1 MISLVFNW
9 MTAAFGATS
18 ESTKAKVKAVRDMY
32 QKPMIILLGAP
43 GVGKGTY
50 GKKLSQD
57 WNMPVFSTG
66 DYLRSLVK
74 DPNSELGKKVKGIM
88 DSGALVDDKTMME
101 VIDQRL
107 FKDENPNAKGI
118 ILDGFPRTVNQADLL
133 GERAKISSV
142 VNFVLSDEVLKEK
155 LAARRECAKCH
166 AAYNVADV
174 RHGDYDMPP
183 LLPKKNPNA
192 CDDCGTSPLV
202 MIQRDDDKP
211 DVINQRLKVYYE
223 KTAPLEDY
231 YKKRGLLMAYEPK
244 KGIKEYPEIKRRI
257 DEFMKTSKL

>member
-1 MISLVFNW
+1 MISVLATWF
-9 MTAAFGATS
+9 TAAFNS
-18 ESTKAKVKAVRDMY
+18 SSTPQERKKLYDKTVLL
-32 QKPMIILLGAP
+32 LLGAP

-57 WNMPVFSTG
+57 WKMPVFSTG

-74 DPNSELGKKVKGIM
+74 DPNSALGKKVKSIM

-107 FKDENPNAKGI
+107 FVDEAATAKGI

-133 GERAKISSV
+133 GQRCKISAV
-142 VNFVLSDEVLKEK
+142 VNFVLSDDVLREK
-155 LAARRECAKCH
+155 LEGRRECVKCH

-174 RHGDYDMPP
+174 RRGDYDMPP
-183 LLPKKNPNA
+183 LLPKKDPVK
-192 CDDCGTSPLV
+192 CDDCGGHL
-202 MIQRDDDKP
+202 ILRDDDKP
-211 DVINQRLKVYYE
+211 AVIGQRLKVYYE
-223 KTAPLEDY
+223 KTAPLEEY
-231 YKKRGLLMAYEPK
+231 YRKKGLLFAYEPK

-257 DEFMKTSKL
+257 EEFMAQLKNRVPPTV